1 MWQRAAHLTYI
12 CIIPITCPMARTA
25 LAHILLPCNLPPP
38 SPLPSFPVHLPE
50 SSAHLAFALRDVLPF
65 PWSDDSS
72 YIHVLL
78 CDFNFN
84 FNPPLPPHAFKNT
97 PYLQLT
103 IYIPL
108 VPHTFKIEQRLPVRP
123 RTYLPRL
130 RAPRPRLPTN
140 ANAPAPT
147 TAPQQ
152 GSSLSPSTHNQTT
165 TSAQLTSYTLSIPP
179 L

>member
-38 SPLPSFPVHLPE
+38 PRCLPSPYICRKAPHTLHLPFVMFYP
-50 SSAHLAFALRDVLPF
+50 SLGATTARTYMSCFVT
-65 PWSDDSS
+65 STSTS
-72 YIHVLL
+72 T
-78 CDFNFN
+78 
-84 FNPPLPPHAFKNT
+84 PPLPPHAFKNT